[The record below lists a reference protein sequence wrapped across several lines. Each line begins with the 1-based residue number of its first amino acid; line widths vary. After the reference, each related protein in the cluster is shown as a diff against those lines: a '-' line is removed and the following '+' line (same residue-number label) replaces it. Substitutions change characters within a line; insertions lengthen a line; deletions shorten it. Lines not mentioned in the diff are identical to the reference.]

1 MALLKEFT
9 YTLLWSWAWT
19 QAFPGDV
26 YDETLIIPHLHKGNQ
41 ADYGSY
47 MWCIIDRTLKIDIDT
62 VFWTKIYH
70 HNGNLLFIYFFH
82 RQYTSANYC
91 HHTQ

>member
-47 MWCIIDRTLKIDIDT
+47 MLCIIDCTLKIDIDT

-70 HNGNLLFIYFFH
+70 HNGTFYLFVFSQTIH
-82 RQYTSANYC
+82 IS
-91 HHTQ
+91 